1 MTGRQ
6 VVRNHNTINDLEVKN
21 SQQKF
26 IEGLQWLFLSQ
37 DLISNSP
44 YCLPYNIYDLSLE
57 NLVLDQLRIGT
68 FFKNFFICVLDIG
81 RENSVLV
88 TLGS

>member
-6 VVRNHNTINDLEVKN
+6 MVRSQNTINDLEVKN

-26 IEGLQWLFLSQ
+26 IKGLQWLFLSQ

-44 YCLPYNIYDLSLE
+44 YCLPYNTYDLSLE

-68 FFKNFFICVLDIG
+68 FF
-81 RENSVLV
+81 
-88 TLGS
+88 